1 MIAPAFNMAL
11 NGLSKPALSRREH
24 QVASLVAEGLTNRE
38 IAERLFISERTA
50 DGHLEHIRE
59 KLAVNSR
66 AQVAAWY
73 VAQSLAGAP
82 AVAAAPSPNRSALSV
97 LTMTAVALVAVLV
110 LAAVV
115 LIGRQP
121 TPAASTGPMITTVA
135 GSRPVL
141 GSLRGGYSGDYGY
154 ATSAEL
160 SYPSGL
166 AVGPTGLLYIA
177 DTGNGAVRWVDHRGI
192 INTLAGGG
200 TKQFVEGGDG
210 PTTSIGPVQSV
221 AVSPDAVVYFTNTNF
236 IARVDP
242 DLSLHSVPSGPILSP
257 WGICFAPDG
266 TLYIADTFADKVWRR
281 APDGTLS
288 VYAGS
293 GTPGLYGDGGAA
305 TGAQLRYPTGLALDS
320 HGNLY
325 IADTGNNRIR
335 RVDAASR
342 VITTVAGSADTYG
355 YSGDGG
361 PADSARLSLP
371 YGVAVGSNGDIFIAD
386 TGNNRVRR
394 VDAKTELIT
403 TVVGT
408 GSVGFAGDGAAAV
421 GADLYG
427 PYGVA
432 VDSSGN
438 LYVADSGNH
447 RIRKITGGAG
457 G

>member
-11 NGLSKPALSRREH
+11 KGLPKPALSRRE
-24 QVASLVAEGLTNRE
+24 QEVASLVAEGLTNRE

-59 KLAVNSR
+59 KLTVNSR
-66 AQVAAWY
+66 AQVAAWF
-73 VAQSLAGAP
+73 VAQSQPGAP
-82 AVAAAPSPNRSALSV
+82 AVAAGPIPNRRAFSV
-97 LTMTAVALVAVLV
+97 LAMTAVAIVGVLV
-110 LAAVV
+110 LAAVA
-115 LIGRQP
+115 LIVRQP
-121 TPAASTGPMITTVA
+121 TPTAIAGPIIATIA

-160 SYPSGL
+160 SYPAGV

-200 TKQFVEGGDG
+200 AKPFAEGGDG
-210 PTTSIGPVQSV
+210 PTTFIGPVQSV
-221 AVSPDAVVYFTNTNF
+221 AVSPDAVVYFANTDF

-242 DLSLHSVPSGPILSP
+242 DLSIHRVPSGPILTP

-342 VITTVAGSADTYG
+342 VITTVAGSSDTYG

-361 PADSARLSLP
+361 LAGSARLSLP

-394 VDAKTELIT
+394 VDAKTQLIS

-408 GSVGFAGDGAAAV
+408 GRAGFAGDGAAAV
-421 GADLYG
+421 GADIYG